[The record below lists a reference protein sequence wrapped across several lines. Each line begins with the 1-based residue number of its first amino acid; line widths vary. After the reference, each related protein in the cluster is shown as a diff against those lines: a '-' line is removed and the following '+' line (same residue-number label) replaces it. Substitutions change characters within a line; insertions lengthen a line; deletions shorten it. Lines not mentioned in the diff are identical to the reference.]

1 MVNKDF
7 ANEVGSII
15 EKKVTD
21 VEVTVSD
28 VTKNNN
34 QIFTGVAIKP
44 VDSNIA
50 QCIYLEEIVNRFG
63 EDANVVADEVIKIY
77 EKGGISC
84 NFDTNMIASFESAK
98 NNIVKILI
106 NKSLNEEMLG
116 AVPHKNYLDMAY
128 VYKIRINIDGVPDA
142 GFVMISNQML
152 DAWNICIEDLD
163 EIAEE
168 NMVKLLPTR
177 ISDLFKVLAELMDIP
192 EEMIPMLVPADAP
205 KMYVISNNVYQN
217 GAGAAFMY
225 DNQALSEIADKEGK
239 DLYILPSS
247 IHETIVVPVVPFDNA
262 FELTEL
268 TELVKEVNGTEVAP
282 NEVLSDNAYF
292 YDRAKN
298 LVSIVA

>member
-1 MVNKDF
+1 MVNKNF
-7 ANEVGSII
+7 ANEVRAII
-15 EKKVTD
+15 EKRVTGA
-21 VEVTVSD
+21 EVTVSD

-50 QCIYLEEIVNRFG
+50 QCIYLEEIIDEFG
-63 EDANVVADEVIKIY
+63 EDVNAVADEVFKIY
-77 EKGGISC
+77 EKSGISC
-84 NFDTNMIASFESAK
+84 NFDTNIFASFESAK
-98 NNIVKILI
+98 NNIVKVLV
-106 NKSLNEEMLG
+106 NKSMNEEMLD
-116 AVPHKNYLDMAY
+116 AVPHKNYLDMVY
-128 VYKIRINIDGVPDA
+128 VYKIRINMEGVPGA
-142 GFVMISNQML
+142 GFVMVSNQML

-168 NMVKLLPTR
+168 NTAKLLPTK
-177 ISDLFKVLAELMDIP
+177 IDGLFETLAKMMDIP
-192 EEMIPMLVPADAP
+192 EDMIPMLVPTDGP
-205 KMYVISNNVYQN
+205 KMYVISNNLYQN

-247 IHETIVVPVVPFDNA
+247 IHETIVVPFDNA
-262 FELTEL
+262 FELNEL